1 MATHSSVLAWRI
13 PGMGEPGGLPSLG
26 SHRVGHDWRDLAAA
40 AAVIF
45 QVFSSHVLLES
56 TTWDSADIEH
66 VPVAG
71 SPVGQGW
78 PGSCFWKSSL
88 KCPSTIFVGSI
99 TNTPRNTIGT
109 LEFYLLLA
117 THALSYLFELCNPH
131 SLGFPGSS
139 VVKNLPA
146 MREMQVWSLGQE
158 DPLEEEMATHFSFL
172 AWEIPWRG
180 EPRGLWSKAS
190 QKSWTPLS
198 D

>member
-1 MATHSSVLAWRI
+1 M
-13 PGMGEPGGLPSLG
+13 
-26 SHRVGHDWRDLAAA
+26 
-40 AAVIF
+40 
-45 QVFSSHVLLES
+45 LLES

-146 MREMQVWSLGQE
+146 MREMQV
-158 DPLEEEMATHFSFL
+158 
-172 AWEIPWRG
+172 
-180 EPRGLWSKAS
+180 
-190 QKSWTPLS
+190 
-198 D
+198 